1 MSDFGKKTIPLRVL
15 RMDETRDAY
24 KSVAKVNTMDMRR
37 LEASPGSI
45 VLIRGEDTTSVK
57 LIPDSRTPSG
67 AIRIDGVTRENA
79 SVRVDDTVEVR
90 KIDARPAD
98 KVTLAP
104 TRNLRFSPSTLSHYL
119 KRLLLDKPVTRN
131 DKVVLKQLRH
141 ELSFLVTDYSPSG
154 EAAVVN
160 RETEIE
166 LLSEPREKKRIARVT
181 WEDVGDLERAKQKV
195 RELVELPLRF
205 PELFRRLG
213 IEPPKGI
220 LLRGPPGTGKTLL
233 ARVIANE
240 TDANF
245 IQINGPEIMSKWYGE
260 SERRLR
266 KIFKKAEE
274 NAPSIIFIDEIDAI
288 SPKRGE
294 IKGEVEKRVV
304 SQLLG
309 LMDGLER
316 RGKVIVIGATNRI
329 EDVDSALRRP
339 GRFDREIETVIP
351 SRDGREEILRIH
363 TRGVPFK
370 EEQKEQIIKDMA
382 EVTHGYSGAD
392 LEALVKE
399 AAMSSLRRNL
409 PNIDLEKEKL
419 NPETLRN
426 LEVTRADFKNALKEV
441 KSSGLR
447 EIYVKIPDVHWED
460 IGGLEKHK
468 QRVKEMIQWPLKYPK
483 LFEYSG
489 VEQPTGVLLYGPP
502 GCGKTMLAKAVA
514 TESEAN
520 FLAIRG
526 PEVLSKWVGESEK
539 AVREVFKKARTY
551 APAVIFFDEIDSI
564 APKRGSDVGTQVTER
579 VVSQLLTEMDGVEAL
594 HDIVVIG
601 ATNRPDLIDPAL
613 LRPGRFDRVLDVP
626 VPDREAREEIFKI
639 HMSKY
644 KRALEDSIEEL
655 STDLAART
663 EGFSGADIESVC
675 REATMAGMRKFIAEE
690 HWDEKMEGSEESQEP
705 EKPEKLEGV
714 NFVRKEDFLNA
725 IQEIKAKKQKFEE
738 GKRKSSEMAYL

>member
-1 MSDFGKKTIPLRVL
+1 MSNFGEKKLPLRVL
-15 RMDETRDAY
+15 RMEDTRDAY
-24 KSVAKVNTMDMRR
+24 KSVAKVNTMDMRK
-37 LEASPGSI
+37 LGAQPGSI
-45 VLIRGEDTTSVK
+45 VLLRGGNTTAVK
-57 LIPDSRTPSG
+57 LIPDSQTPEG
-67 AIRIDGVTRENA
+67 TIRIDGVSRENA
-79 SVRVDDTVEVR
+79 SARVDDTVEVK
-90 KIDARPAD
+90 KINAKSATS
-98 KVTLAP
+98 VTLAP
-104 TRNLRFSPSTLSHYL
+104 TKKLRFSPSTLSHYL

-131 DKVVLKQLRH
+131 DKVILKQLRQ
-141 ELSFLVTDYSPSG
+141 ELDFLIVKYSPN
-154 EAAVVN
+154 EDAVVVN
-160 RETEIE
+160 RNTEIN
-166 LLSEPREKKRIARVT
+166 LLKEPKEREQIARVT
-181 WEDVGDLERAKQKV
+181 WEDVGNLKRAKQKV

-220 LLRGPPGTGKTLL
+220 LLHGPPGTGKTLL

-266 KIFKKAEE
+266 KIFNKAEE
-274 NAPSIIFIDEIDAI
+274 NAPSIVFIDEIDAI

-309 LMDGLER
+309 LMDGLKK
-316 RGKVIVIGATNRI
+316 RGRVIVIGATNRI

-370 EEQKEQIIKDMA
+370 DGEKEEIIENMA
-382 EVTHGYSGAD
+382 KVTHGYSGAD

-399 AAMSSLRRNL
+399 AAMSALRENL
-409 PNIDLEKEKL
+409 PNIDLEKDHL
-419 NPETLRN
+419 SQETLKE
-426 LEVTRADFKNALKEV
+426 LKVTKDDFKNALKEV

-447 EIYVKIPDVHWED
+447 EIYVKIPDVEWDD
-460 IGGLEKHK
+460 IGGLDKHK
-468 QRVKEMIQWPLKYPK
+468 QRLEEMIQWPLRFPK

-489 VEQPTGVLLYGPP
+489 VEQPKGILLYGPP

-539 AVREVFKKARTY
+539 AIREIFKKARTY
-551 APAVIFFDEIDSI
+551 SPAVIFFDELDSI

-594 HDIVVIG
+594 HDIAVIG

-613 LRPGRFDRVLDVP
+613 LRPGRFDRVMEVP
-626 VPDREAREEIFKI
+626 MPDKEARKEIFKI
-639 HMSKY
+639 HMGEY
-644 KRALEDSIEEL
+644 KRALREDVSEL
-655 STDLAART
+655 SNKLANKT
-663 EGFSGADIESVC
+663 KGFTGADIESVC
-675 REATMAGMRKFIAEE
+675 REATMAGMRDFISGKTDEE
-690 HWDEKMEGSEESQEP
+690 IESVKDVQ
-705 EKPEKLEGV
+705 
-714 NFVRKEDFLNA
+714 FVEKEDFLEA
-725 IQEIKAKKQKFEE
+725 IDEIEAKKNKFEE
-738 GKRKSSEMAYL
+738 GRKRSGQLAYL

>member
-1 MSDFGKKTIPLRVL
+1 MSDFGEKKIPLRVL
-15 RMDETRDAY
+15 RMEETRDAY
-24 KSVAKVNTMDMRR
+24 KRVAKVNTMDMRR
-37 LEASPGSI
+37 LDASPGAI
-45 VLIRGEDTTSVK
+45 VLIRGSNETAVK
-57 LIPDSRTPSG
+57 LIPDSRTPQG
-67 AIRIDGVTRENA
+67 TIRIDGVTRENA
-79 SVRVDDTVEVR
+79 GVRVDDSVEVR
-90 KIDARPAD
+90 KVDAKPAD
-98 KVTLAP
+98 TVNLAP
-104 TRNLRFSPSTLSHYL
+104 TKQLRFSPSTLSHYL
-119 KRLLLDKPVTRN
+119 KRLLIDKPLTRN

-141 ELSFLVTDYSPSG
+141 ELDFLVTGYNPRAD
-154 EAAVVN
+154 AVVVN
-160 RETEIE
+160 KDTEIT
-166 LLSEPREKKRIARVT
+166 LSKEPKERKRVARVT
-181 WEDVGDLERAKQKV
+181 WEDIGDLERAKQKV

-205 PELFRRLG
+205 PELFSRLG

-266 KIFKKAEE
+266 KLFKKAEE

-339 GRFDREIETVIP
+339 GRFDRELETVIP

-363 TRGVPFK
+363 IRGVPFEGGEEKK
-370 EEQKEQIIKDMA
+370 EKIIKDMA

-409 PNIDLEKEKL
+409 PKIDLDKERL
-419 NPETLRN
+419 DPETLSS
-426 LEVTRADFKNALKEV
+426 LEVKREDFKNALKEV

-447 EIYVKIPDVHWED
+447 EIYVKVPDVHWED
-460 IGGLEKHK
+460 IGGLEEHR
-468 QRVKEMIQWPLKYPK
+468 QRLQEMIQWPLKYPE

-489 VEQPTGVLLYGPP
+489 VEQPTGIMLYGPP

-551 APAVIFFDEIDSI
+551 SPAVVFFDELDSI
-564 APKRGSDVGTQVTER
+564 APKRGTDVGTQVTER
-579 VVSQLLTEMDGVEAL
+579 VVSQLLTELDGVEAL

-613 LRPGRFDRVLDVP
+613 LRPGRFDRLMEVP
-626 VPDREAREEIFKI
+626 MPDREARKEILKI
-639 HMSKY
+639 HLSKY
-644 KRALEDSIEEL
+644 KNALKADIEEL
-655 STDLAART
+655 VLELADRT

-675 REATMAGMRKFIAEE
+675 REATMTGMRDFLGTYDKEE
-690 HWDEKMEGSEESQEP
+690 MKE
-705 EKPEKLEGV
+705 LEGIK
-714 NFVRKEDFLNA
+714 FVEKEDLLEA
-725 IQEIKAKKQKFEE
+725 IGEVEEKKERFEE
-738 GKRKSSEMAYL
+738 GKRRSGEIAYL

>member
-1 MSDFGKKTIPLRVL
+1 MSNFGQKKIPLRVL
-15 RMDETRDAY
+15 RMEETRDAY

-37 LEASPGSI
+37 LEATPGSI
-45 VLIRGEDTTSVK
+45 VLLRGGSKTAVK
-57 LIPDSRTPSG
+57 LIPDSRTPEG
-67 AIRIDGVTRENA
+67 TIRIDGMTRENA
-79 SVRVDDTVEVR
+79 SVRVDDSVEVT
-90 KIDARPAD
+90 KVDAKPAR
-98 KVTLAP
+98 KVTIAP
-104 TRNLRFSPSTLSHYL
+104 TRNLRFSPATLSHYI
-119 KRLLLDKPVTRN
+119 KRILLDKPITTN
-131 DKVVLKQLRH
+131 DKVVLRQLRH
-141 ELSFLVTDYSPSG
+141 ELDFLVVGHEPRA
-154 EAAVVN
+154 EAVVVD
-160 RETEIE
+160 RDTTVD
-166 LLSEPREKKRIARVT
+166 LLSEPREREKIARVT
-181 WEDVGDLERAKQKV
+181 WEDIGDLKRAKQKI

-205 PELFRRLG
+205 PELFTRLG

-220 LLRGPPGTGKTLL
+220 LLHGPPGTGKTLL

-309 LMDGLER
+309 LMDGLQK
-316 RGKVIVIGATNRI
+316 RGKVIVIGATNRV
-329 EDVDSALRRP
+329 EDVDPALRRP

-363 TRGVPFK
+363 TRGVPFEK
-370 EEQKEQIIKDMA
+370 EKEQKDKIITDMA
-382 EVTHGYSGAD
+382 NVTHGYSGAD

-409 PNIDLEKEKL
+409 PSIDLEKDQL
-419 NPETLRN
+419 SPETLRN
-426 LEVTRADFKNALKEV
+426 LKVTRNDFKNALREV

-447 EIYVKIPDVHWED
+447 EIYVKVPNVYWKD
-460 IGGLEKHK
+460 IGGLEEHK
-468 QRVKEMIQWPLKYPK
+468 QKLKEMIQWPLKYPK
-483 LFEYSG
+483 LFDYSG
-489 VEQPTGVLLYGPP
+489 VEQPTGILLYGPP

-539 AVREVFKKARTY
+539 AVREIFKKARTY

-564 APKRGSDVGTQVTER
+564 APKRGSDIGTRVTER
-579 VVSQLLTEMDGVEAL
+579 VVSQLLTEMDGIEAL
-594 HDIVVIG
+594 HDIAVIG
-601 ATNRPDLIDPAL
+601 ATNRPDLLDPAL
-613 LRPGRFDRVLDVP
+613 LRPGRFDRLIEVP
-626 VPDREAREEIFKI
+626 MPELAARKEIFKI
-639 HMSKY
+639 HLEKY
-644 KRALEDSIEEL
+644 KNALKEDIQTLTERL
-655 STDLAART
+655 SNKT
-663 EGFSGADIESVC
+663 EDFSGADIESVC
-675 REATMAGMRKFIAEE
+675 REATMAGMREFLGT
-690 HWDEKMEGSEESQEP
+690 MEGKE
-705 EKPEKLEGV
+705 PEKLEGV
-714 NFVRKEDFLNA
+714 KFVEYEDFIDA
-725 IQEIKAKKQKFEE
+725 IQEVEEKKERFEE
-738 GKRKSSEMAYL
+738 GKRRSEQLAYL